1 MRAPFELPSIFMQ
14 ISFRALITA
23 LHGMGFGALFLLAFS
38 GALIEL
44 YRICTPGRPAL
55 PDHRER
61 RFLTCYLIAMVI
73 LAWGAVLSGAYLV
86 YPWYRAIPPAGIT
99 DYAGF
104 PQRLLLSNPN
114 TSGWHSLG
122 MEWKEHVAWF
132 APIAITMVA
141 YVFIKYASDF
151 SRHREVRKAIL
162 TFCAVAFIAAAIAGG
177 LGAFLNKY
185 APVQG
190 GAEIILMKGTK

>member
-1 MRAPFELPSIFMQ
+1 MQ
-14 ISFRALITA
+14 ISFRELITEI
-23 LHGMGFGALFLLAFS
+23 HGMGFGALFLLAFS

-44 YRICTPGRPAL
+44 YRICTPDKSAPL
-55 PDHRER
+55 SVRER
-61 RFLTCYLIAMVI
+61 KFLSCYLIGMAV

-86 YPWYRAIPPAGIT
+86 YPWYRAKPPAGVT
-99 DYAGF
+99 DLTGY
-104 PQRLLLSNPN
+104 PQRLLLSNPT

-141 YVFIKYASDF
+141 YVFIKYGTDLA
-151 SRHREVRKAIL
+151 RHQQIRKAVL
-162 TFCAVAFIAAAIAGG
+162 AFCAAAFIAAGIAGG
-177 LGAFLNKY
+177 FGAFINKH

-190 GAEIILMKGTK
+190 GPELILMKGTK